1 LAEKSLMTHANGG
14 AAVFRFSTDDLPPHE
29 RAATVREMHERSTLA
44 VKPEPVEPLSD
55 QSVRLNIRQWALPG
69 LGVMSGAL
77 CALRQ
82 HIKPERSAPTG
93 ANDAFLALSVT
104 GTSIVHRCSDQVV
117 VRGGDAFLAVRG
129 ARGFTVA
136 RPTLVRFIG
145 LRLPLA
151 ALSPLVPNLDHSA
164 VRVIPRGTAALKLLR
179 RYLDVI
185 AEENA
190 LATLELQ
197 RVAVTHVYDLA
208 AVTLGTT
215 ADRAE
220 LARNRGVQAAR
231 LAAIKAD
238 VTAHVDDGSLS
249 AAAVAARHG
258 VTLRY
263 LQKLFEIDGTS
274 FSQFVAGQR
283 LTNAYRMLTNALHSH
298 RAISD
303 IAYDV
308 GFNDLS
314 YFNRAFRRRYGSTPS
329 EVRHGR

>member
-1 LAEKSLMTHANGG
+1 MTPANGG
-14 AAVFRFSTDDLPPHE
+14 AAFFRFSTDDVSPHE
-29 RAATVREMHERSTLA
+29 RAAAVREMHERCTLA
-44 VKPEPVEPLSD
+44 VKPEPIEPLSD
-55 QSVRLNIRQWALPG
+55 QSVRVNIRQWALPG

-82 HIKPERSAPTG
+82 HIRPERSAPTG
-93 ANDAFLALSVT
+93 ADDVFLGLSVA
-104 GTSIVHRCSDQVV
+104 GTSIVNRRSDQVV
-117 VRGGDAFLAVRG
+117 VRDGDAFLAIRG

-136 RPTLVRFIG
+136 RPTPVRFIG
-145 LRLPLA
+145 LRLPLG
-151 ALSPLVPNLDHSA
+151 ALSPLVPDLNHSE

-185 AEENA
+185 GEENA

-208 AVTLGTT
+208 AVTLGAT
-215 ADRAE
+215 ADGAE
-220 LARNRGVQAAR
+220 IERNCGVRAAR

-238 VTAHVDDGSLS
+238 ITAHVDDGNLS
-249 AAAVAARHG
+249 IAAVAARHG

-263 LQKLFEIDGTS
+263 LQKLFETDGTS

-283 LTNAYRMLTNALHSH
+283 LANAYRMLTNVLHSH